1 MRSSEDEYID
11 IHNSKGK
18 IRTNA
23 TAEIIKCTTEEN
35 FTEIQR
41 EPWVQKKGI
50 NALCANFSDMF
61 LYLFQETKEKK
72 KNRTKTRPK
81 KFTTN
86 IIRKRKKNR
95 RGRF

>member
-1 MRSSEDEYID
+1 MIDMDDNEYID

-23 TAEIIKCTTEEN
+23 TAEIIKRTTEEK

-41 EPWVQKKGI
+41 EPWVQKKGT
-50 NALCANFSDMF
+50 NVLCANFSDMF

-72 KNRTKTRPK
+72 KKQNKNKTKK
-81 KFTTN
+81 IYYKHN
-86 IIRKRKKNR
+86 
-95 RGRF
+95 

>member
-1 MRSSEDEYID
+1 MIDMDDNEYID
-11 IHNSKGK
+11 VRNSKGK

-41 EPWVQKKGI
+41 EPWVQKKGT
-50 NALCANFSDMF
+50 NALCAKFSDMF

-72 KNRTKTRPK
+72 KTEQKQDQ
-81 KFTTN
+81 
-86 IIRKRKKNR
+86 KNLLQT
-95 RGRF
+95 

>member
-1 MRSSEDEYID
+1 MIDMDDNEYID
-11 IHNSKGK
+11 VHNSKGK
-18 IRTNA
+18 IRTNV

-41 EPWVQKKGI
+41 EPWVQKKGT
-50 NALCANFSDMF
+50 NALCAKFSDMF
-61 LYLFQETKEKK
+61 LYLFQETKKK
-72 KNRTKTRPK
+72 KKRTKTRPK